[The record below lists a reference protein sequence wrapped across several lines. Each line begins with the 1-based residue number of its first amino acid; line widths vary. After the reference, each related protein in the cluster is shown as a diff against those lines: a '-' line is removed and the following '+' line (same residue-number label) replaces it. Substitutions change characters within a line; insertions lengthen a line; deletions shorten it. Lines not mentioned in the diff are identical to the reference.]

1 MLSSTN
7 SIPGERNDRFAD
19 LALAVITQAV
29 RDLRE
34 PTTCHSA
41 LTWFLSDDYL
51 RYTEPLGINADLLML
66 KVMREQLSG
75 WKKKK
80 WKRMAKTFKLVRHH
94 DISGVS
100 GTGIV
105 AEGVT
110 FDGGQT
116 VICWTRPPHTLSV
129 YPSPQAVLDVHGHD
143 GCTRIVW
150 DEKPA

>member
-1 MLSSTN
+1 MLNLMT
-7 SIPGERNDRFAD
+7 SIPEKKDGFSD

-29 RDLRE
+29 RDLRN
-34 PTTCHSA
+34 PSTCHSA

-51 RYTEPLGINADLLML
+51 MYTEPLGINADLLML
-66 KVMREQLSG
+66 KVMQQQLQG
-75 WKKKK
+75 WKHKK
-80 WKRMAKTFKLVRHH
+80 WKRMARTFKLVRHH
-94 DISGVS
+94 DVSGVS

-116 VICWTRPPHTLSV
+116 VIYWTRPPHTLSV

-143 GCTRIVW
+143 GCTRIEW
-150 DEKPA
+150 DETKA